1 MARTAEG
8 TARVLK
14 DLHGET
20 FGGDYL
26 ESFQLTWEQLRGI
39 TGVNQLTDNYL
50 AEVNNHLLADD
61 YALMTLN
68 NSFIVAKESDFSG
81 TRKLSARLAE
91 KYLDTDDDLED
102 DDEDE
107 DLELDD
113 DDLEEEDEDEL
124 TDDEISA
131 DKDV

>member
-1 MARTAEG
+1 MARTAEE

-26 ESFQLTWEQLRGI
+26 ESFQLTWEQLRRI
-39 TGVNQLTDNYL
+39 SGVNKLTDDYI
-50 AEVNNHLLADD
+50 AEVNDHLLADD

-81 TRKLSARLAE
+81 TRKLTARLAE
-91 KYLDTDDDLED
+91 KYLNTDDDLED
-102 DDEDE
+102 DDDDE

-113 DDLEEEDEDEL
+113 DDLEEEEEEE
-124 TDDEISA
+124 TADDEASA
-131 DKDV
+131 DRDA